1 MVAVRRTHLKSGF
14 DLKSWIESLSL
25 PDYEKSAILQTFD
38 YCSRHLDENTDDGIR
53 LRKRAAEMVG
63 ILLTLHLDL
72 PTLQTAIIYPH
83 VEEGHFTI
91 DQARDEFGPEIAQL
105 LSGTRDME
113 AIKCLQNISNNE
125 VPEQQ
130 VDKVRRMLIS
140 MIEDVRSVCVK
151 LAERIAVLR
160 EVKSAPE
167 ETRVLIA
174 KEISTIYAPLA
185 NRLGIG
191 QLKWELE
198 DLAFRYL
205 HPDIYKKIAHL
216 LDEKRIDREAY
227 INKFVSE
234 LKAALAENGIKA
246 DVYGRPKHIYS
257 IWRKMQKKHLEFT
270 QLYDVRAV
278 RIIVEKINDCYAA
291 LGVVHTH
298 WHHIPSE
305 FDDYIANPKPN
316 GYKSIHTVVIG
327 DEGKTVEIQI
337 RTQQM
342 HRDAELGVAAHWK
355 YKEGR
360 TGQSD
365 SAYEERIAWLR
376 KLLAWQEDMVE
387 SGSLIDEFR
396 SQVFED
402 RVYVFTPK
410 GDVIDLPQGATPLDL
425 AYSIHTM
432 VGHCCIGAKVN
443 NKIVPFT
450 YTLQTGEQVEIIT
463 QKEPNP
469 SRDWLNPENG
479 YIRTSRARAKIQSW
493 FKKIDREHNITAGR
507 EILARELDRH
517 GLDLSKEKTE
527 ELLQGACP
535 KYNVAQID
543 ELLAK
548 IGAGDVKINQL
559 INSFETALKNSRS
572 GEEADREIL
581 ARYGADETRQSDASA
596 KTLPGKAGPGSEISV
611 HGVGNLLTHLA
622 KCCHPIPGDDIVGF
636 ITVGRG
642 ISVHRTDCPQFKDL
656 SKGHPERVVEASWNG
671 SYSKGYSLTVIIEAN
686 DRPGLLRDITT
697 VLANQNVNVLGVRSK
712 SNIAR
717 HSAVIEIDMEVY
729 NVGDLSRVLT
739 RLNQINDVVS
749 AKRL

>member
-205 HPDIYKKIAHL
+205 HPDIYKKIAKL

-234 LKAALAENGIKA
+234 LRAALAENGIKA

-376 KLLAWQEDMVE
+376 KLLADSVVRAYLD
-387 SGSLIDEFR
+387 G
-396 SQVFED
+396 
-402 RVYVFTPK
+402 K
-410 GDVIDLPQGATPLDL
+410 GYAD
-425 AYSIHTM
+425 
-432 VGHCCIGAKVN
+432 C
-443 NKIVPFT
+443 
-450 YTLQTGEQVEIIT
+450 QT
-463 QKEPNP
+463 
-469 SRDWLNPENG
+469 
-479 YIRTSRARAKIQSW
+479 ARKTVV
-493 FKKIDREHNITAGR
+493 RLLGR
-507 EILARELDRH
+507 LR
-517 GLDLSKEKTE
+517 
-527 ELLQGACP
+527 
-535 KYNVAQID
+535 
-543 ELLAK
+543 
-548 IGAGDVKINQL
+548 
-559 INSFETALKNSRS
+559 
-572 GEEADREIL
+572 
-581 ARYGADETRQSDASA
+581 DASCFPHEVGILLGYPVVDVMEFERCGGRNCKYCGCWKSYSDMEA
-596 KTLPGKAGPGSEISV
+596 ARCSHCRFRECSCLCRKWFDEGYPLPRIIEEYKKA
-611 HGVGNLLTHLA
+611 
-622 KCCHPIPGDDIVGF
+622 
-636 ITVGRG
+636 
-642 ISVHRTDCPQFKDL
+642 
-656 SKGHPERVVEASWNG
+656 VEA
-671 SYSKGYSLTVIIEAN
+671 A
-686 DRPGLLRDITT
+686 
-697 VLANQNVNVLGVRSK
+697 
-712 SNIAR
+712 
-717 HSAVIEIDMEVY
+717 
-729 NVGDLSRVLT
+729 
-739 RLNQINDVVS
+739 
-749 AKRL
+749 